1 MMKGCTRYRKEG
13 FHGRVWQS
21 IVVIFI
27 GGEVRL
33 GACFQPR
40 AKSPSVADV
49 AMHDYWHVARQI
61 PDGIVGGATAIFP
74 SLCTNMEMFLA
85 PS

>member
-13 FHGRVWQS
+13 FHGRVSQS

-33 GACFQPR
+33 GAVFQPR
-40 AKSPSVADV
+40 AKSTSVADV
-49 AMHDYWHVARQI
+49 AMHGYWHIARQNQ
-61 PDGIVGGATAIFP
+61 DGIVAGATTIFP
-74 SLCTNMEMFLA
+74 SLCANMEM
-85 PS
+85 